1 MKSLSKHITELI
13 QDTRLERI
21 GDEARADVRIEKT
34 IGDFDVLIDGE
45 INAVIDNY
53 MPSTYYDPEEYDI
66 IHNEFDGYVI
76 LTMGEKHREIALN
89 IFW

>member
-53 MPSTYYDPEEYDI
+53 MPSTYYAPEEYDI
-66 IHNEFDGYVI
+66 INNDFDGYVI
-76 LTMGEKHREIALN
+76 LTYGENHREIKIN
-89 IFW
+89 FSW